1 MAERYF
7 YTSITRPARLA
18 ETPFTVQPLPREQ
31 WQSGDYVAG
40 EVSESTGALRSVE
53 LVDGRMTEA
62 FPADRVIG
70 ALGKRA
76 ATLEAVGDWEAIGDD
91 LRMEAMTSAGL
102 FGKVTSKSV
111 YCPTPM
117 SLAYAGHLVVDGGK
131 LTMAR
136 CVPVVPVRKFQTP
149 TILVVGTSMSAGKT
163 TSASTIIRELK
174 AAGLKVVAAKLTGAA
189 RYRDVLSMGDAGA
202 DHIFDFVDAG
212 LPSTVCPPEQYR
224 AALSTLLSRMAA
236 AEGDAAVVEAG
247 ASPLEPYNG
256 ATAIRELLPNVRFTL
271 LCASDPYAVVGV
283 MQAFDRKPDLVAG
296 GAANTDAAVELV
308 GKLAGVKAL
317 DLQDRRSLPA
327 LRAMLRERLG
337 IH

>member
-1 MAERYF
+1 MTGRYF
-7 YTSITRPARLA
+7 FASVTRIARLA
-18 ETPFTVQPLPREQ
+18 ETPFEVRPLPREQ
-31 WQSGDYVAG
+31 WQSGDYIAG
-40 EVSESTGALRSVE
+40 EVCESTGAMRSVE

-62 FPADRVIG
+62 FPADCVIG

-91 LRMEAMTSAGL
+91 LRLEAMTSAGL

-111 YCPTPM
+111 YCPTLMMLDYVGHVLIDGSKLNM
-117 SLAYAGHLVVDGGK
+117 SACVAAVP
-131 LTMAR
+131 AR
-136 CVPVVPVRKFQTP
+136 RFQTP
-149 TILVVGTSMSAGKT
+149 TVLVVGTSMSAGKT
-163 TSASTIIRELK
+163 TSARTIIRELK

-189 RYRDVLSMGDAGA
+189 RYRDVLSMADAGA
-202 DHIFDFVDAG
+202 DRIFDFVDAG
-212 LPSTVCPPEQYR
+212 LPSTVCPAEQYH
-224 AALSTLLSRMAA
+224 AALSTLLSSMAA
-236 AEGDAAVVEAG
+236 AEADVAVVEAG

-256 ATAIRELLPNVRFTL
+256 ATAIGELLPNVRFTL

-296 GAANTDAAVELV
+296 GAANTESAVDLV
-308 GKLAGVKAL
+308 DRLTGVKAL